1 MSSAHPDRHPREP
14 GGPGDPAG
22 DGAAG
27 ETDILDEIKAEV
39 YAELEEERPPH
50 AGPTSQVAAA
60 LVMLAIGIAGLV
72 LSYGYGLGQ
81 LTAPGPGLWPFAISV
96 LITGLSAALIVTGR
110 HGTDTEQFSKA
121 SILPAVGIVT
131 FVALAALMPLIGFE
145 IPALLLCVVWLR
157 FLGRESWR
165 STAVVSLVTVAA
177 FYVLFIVLL
186 QVPLPHL
193 I

>member
-1 MSSAHPDRHPREP
+1 MSTAHPDRHP
-14 GGPGDPAG
+14 GGPGGSAG
-22 DGAAG
+22 NGGD
-27 ETDILDEIKAEV
+27 TDILDEIKAEV

-50 AGPTSQVAAA
+50 AGPASQVVAA
-60 LVMLAIGIAGLV
+60 LVTLAIGIAGLV
-72 LSYGYGLGQ
+72 LSHGYGLGQ

-96 LITGLSAALIVTGR
+96 LITGLSLALIAVGR
-110 HGTDTEQFSKA
+110 HGTDTEQFSRA

-145 IPALLLCVVWLR
+145 IPALLLCLVWLR

-165 STAVVSLVTVAA
+165 STVVVSFVTVAA

>member
-1 MSSAHPDRHPREP
+1 MSTAAS
-14 GGPGDPAG
+14 GPSGPPTEG
-22 DGAAG
+22 TAG
-27 ETDILDEIKAEV
+27 ETDILEEIKAEV

-50 AGPTSQVAAA
+50 AGPASQIAAA
-60 LVMLAIGIAGLV
+60 LVTLAIGIAGLV

-96 LITGLSAALIVTGR
+96 LITGLSAALVVVGR
-110 HGTDTEQFSKA
+110 HGTDTEQFSRA
-121 SILPAVGIVT
+121 SILPAAGIVT
-131 FVALAALMPLIGFE
+131 FVALAFLMPLVGFE
-145 IPALLLCVVWLR
+145 IPALLLCLVWLR

-165 STAVVSLVTVAA
+165 STIVVSVVTVAA

>member
-1 MSSAHPDRHPREP
+1 MEPDTRPP
-14 GGPGDPAG
+14 GASR
-22 DGAAG
+22 GAD
-27 ETDILDEIKAEV
+27 EDILEEIKAEV
-39 YAELEEERPPH
+39 YAELGEERPPH
-50 AGPTSQVAAA
+50 AGPASQVGAA
-60 LVMLAIGIAGLV
+60 LVALAIGLAGMT

-96 LITGLSAALIVTGR
+96 VISVLAVMLVITGR
-110 HGTDTEQFSKA
+110 NGTDTEQFSKA

-131 FVALAALMPLIGFE
+131 FLGLAFLMPLIGFE
-145 IPALLLCVVWLR
+145 IPALLLCIIWLR

-165 STAVVSLVTVAA
+165 STAVVAVCTVAA
-177 FYVLFIVLL
+177 FYVLFIIAL

>member
-1 MSSAHPDRHPREP
+1 MSSLGPDPRDHTAGTTP
-14 GGPGDPAG
+14 GTT
-22 DGAAG
+22 G

-50 AGPTSQVAAA
+50 AGPASQVGAA
-60 LVMLAIGIAGLV
+60 LVALAVGVAGLV
-72 LSYGYGLGQ
+72 LSYGFGLGR
-81 LTAPGPGLWPFAISV
+81 LTAPGPGLWPFAISLVITV
-96 LITGLSAALIVTGR
+96 LAAVLVVVGR
-110 HGTDTEQFSKA
+110 RGTDTEQFSKA
-121 SILPAVGIVT
+121 SVLPAVGIVT

-145 IPALLLCVVWLR
+145 IPALLLCIVWLR

-165 STAVVSLVTVAA
+165 STAVVSVVTVAV